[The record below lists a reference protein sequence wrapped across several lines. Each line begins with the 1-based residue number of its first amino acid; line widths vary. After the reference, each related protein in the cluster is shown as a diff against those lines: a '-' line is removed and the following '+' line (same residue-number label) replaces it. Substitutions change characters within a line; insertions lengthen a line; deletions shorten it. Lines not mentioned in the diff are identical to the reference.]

1 MKPITSEQMTRLQ
14 GHYQQ
19 KYGIRLDETVTSIL
33 CEIEQMG
40 LKNSNTL
47 QSVSTNIKE
56 HVQII
61 RFENNY
67 QAFWYALG
75 KFGIASMSLP
85 IVIILGWIYFTN
97 LSQYQEIT
105 RLISQYPTFQQY
117 TQLMKVAQT
126 TITTQG
132 TFLVLKPSHSNQMRV
147 GKSYIYHKKDNLI
160 YVPIKLNE

>member
-1 MKPITSEQMTRLQ
+1 MKPISSEQMMRLQ

-19 KYGIRLDETVTSIL
+19 KYGVRLDETVTSIL

-40 LKNSNTL
+40 VKNINTM
-47 QSVSTNIKE
+47 QSVSENIKE
-56 HVQII
+56 QVKVI
-61 RFENNY
+61 RFENSH

-75 KFGIASMSLP
+75 KFGITGMSLS

-97 LSQYQEIT
+97 LNQYQEIT

-117 TQLMKVAQT
+117 VQLMKAAQT
-126 TITTQG
+126 TTTTQG
-132 TFLVLKPSHSNQMRV
+132 TFLVLKPSNRTQMMV